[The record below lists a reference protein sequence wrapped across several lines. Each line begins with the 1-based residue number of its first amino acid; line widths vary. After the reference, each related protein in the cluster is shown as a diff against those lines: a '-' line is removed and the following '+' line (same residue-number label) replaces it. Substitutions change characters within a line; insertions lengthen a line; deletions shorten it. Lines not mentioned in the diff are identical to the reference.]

1 MNKLV
6 YVTLRERPDLK
17 INAAKWFN
25 SKFNVPVEE
34 YIKCFEDYIN
44 KKTNYCWFLCL
55 DNESI
60 VAGVG
65 VIDNDFH
72 LRKDLTPNICALYVV
87 GEYRHHGIAKTL
99 LNLVEVDMESKGI
112 LDLYLVTDHT
122 SLYERYGYK
131 FLTMVKEEDGIH
143 ETRIYHKHLE

>member
-17 INAAKWFN
+17 IDAAKWFN
-25 SKFNVPVEE
+25 SKFNVPLEA
-34 YIKCFEDYIN
+34 YTNCFNDYIN

-55 DNESI
+55 DNERI

-72 LRKDLTPNICALYVV
+72 LRKDLTPNICALYV
-87 GEYRHHGIAKTL
+87 EEKYRNHGIAKTL
-99 LNLVEVDMESKGI
+99 LNLVEIDMKSKGI

-143 ETRIYHKHLE
+143 ETRMYHKHLD